1 MSFITEK
8 QIKAGLITTTGFLVT
23 LVAIIVYFMWFVIG
37 TLETGIYGTGGLV
50 LILVFTV
57 AAIRYFYN
65 KRSSGMELVV
75 EGLATAGAITILM
88 IVEPTSSY
96 PGLPIFFKKL
106 LCLTL
111 YLVLVT
117 FATQFLKPEMI
128 EDPREKAFVRGI
140 QASAGIVVGVTVL
153 WLTFRWYVYSLQG
166 FGALL
171 GCLILTGLTIAFF
184 KDDISDD
191 LQVGIELFTLIGV
204 PCLILWAKP
213 NPAVD
218 PGYDWL
224 KKTILAVLYLVVVSF
239 SLMFIELQEPGKKA
253 GSAKKTDGEEDSTDD
268 EKKTGGKEDSTE
280 EDAEPEM
287 ADPGVLK
294 KGEYFYHDG
303 IKHEVLKDVDAG
315 TGEDC
320 SVSATNCRTGK
331 KVIFNFSPDDKVE
344 MATKESPVILQ

>member
-1 MSFITEK
+1 MPFITEK

-37 TLETGIYGTGGLV
+37 TLETGIYGTGGLI
-50 LILVFTV
+50 LILVFTT

-65 KRSSGMELVV
+65 KRSSGMELIV

-128 EDPREKAFVRGI
+128 TDPREKTFIRGI
-140 QASAGIVVGVTVL
+140 HGSAGIIVGLTIL
-153 WLTFRWYVYSLQG
+153 WLTFRWYVYSMQG

-184 KDDISDD
+184 KDDISDN
-191 LQVGIELFTLIGV
+191 LQVGIELFTIVGV

-224 KKTILAVLYLVVVSF
+224 KKLILAVLYLVVVSF
-239 SLMFIELQEPGKKA
+239 SLMFIELHEPGTKA
-253 GSAKKTDGEEDSTDD
+253 DSEKPEDDTDENEDETDEAEED
-268 EKKTGGKEDSTE
+268 KAE
-280 EDAEPEM
+280 EDTPQPEM
-287 ADPGVLK
+287 ADPGLLK
-294 KGEYFYHDG
+294 KGDYFYHDG
-303 IKHEVLKDVDAG
+303 LKHEVLTDVDA
-315 TGEDC
+315 EDGAKC
-320 SVSATNCRTGK
+320 SVSARSLRTGG
-331 KVIFNFSPDDKVE
+331 KVILNFEPKDEVE
-344 MATKESPVILQ
+344 MADKNSPVDLQ